1 MKWKE
6 TLKQIFG
13 SLSAVARIIGV
24 TPHAVR
30 TWRNGVPEWHQQK
43 IIDAA
48 KERGFDLTVKQLRSK
63 K

>member
-1 MKWKE
+1 MKWKA
-6 TLKQIFG
+6 TLKEIFG
-13 SLSAVARIIGV
+13 SLAAVARIVEV

-30 TWRNGVPEWHQQK
+30 TWHNGVPEWHQQK